1 MLTNS
6 KCQHP
11 FSKRFLA
18 RAKKKTYLG
27 KRDTLPFL
35 TLPSEILITCISVEL
50 RLFFYFTGNGIQHL
64 KSIWKYVTFNPIRCF
79 SFLRQGVSRLQN
91 RVVTR
96 TGTSDE
102 LSQFIENSNWRA
114 SPKCLSLKSFAKP
127 HEIPRFGWLK
137 QLRAFVEISL
147 AIVRVLNDIS
157 SQLNWGTSDSR
168 KGCVLQNAMRNV
180 FECLISIEVVN
191 VVNYI
196 KFIFVSRLVAKSRQ
210 WGFSSNAIRTI
221 TISSVSTFFTDVQA
235 QQMAYF
241 GEVVS
246 N

>member
-18 RAKKKTYLG
+18 RAKTKTYLG

-35 TLPSEILITCISVEL
+35 TLPCEILITCVSVEL

-64 KSIWKYVTFNPIRCF
+64 KSNWKYVTFNPIRCF

-127 HEIPRFGWLK
+127 HEIPRFGWAK
-137 QLRAFVEISL
+137 QLRASVEISL

-180 FECLISIEVVN
+180 FECLI
-191 VVNYI
+191 
-196 KFIFVSRLVAKSRQ
+196 
-210 WGFSSNAIRTI
+210 
-221 TISSVSTFFTDVQA
+221 
-235 QQMAYF
+235 
-241 GEVVS
+241 
-246 N
+246 

>member
-1 MLTNS
+1 MKSAKEEEFELFSLFISCSVPTLEIIRRKQKTVRYKWSIMNIEILEKNPKIVLTNS

-18 RAKKKTYLG
+18 RAKTKTYLG

-35 TLPSEILITCISVEL
+35 TLPCEILITCVSVEL

-64 KSIWKYVTFNPIRCF
+64 KSNWKYVTFNPIRCF

-127 HEIPRFGWLK
+127 HEIPRFGWVK
-137 QLRAFVEISL
+137 QLRASVEISL

-180 FECLISIEVVN
+180 FECLI
-191 VVNYI
+191 
-196 KFIFVSRLVAKSRQ
+196 
-210 WGFSSNAIRTI
+210 
-221 TISSVSTFFTDVQA
+221 
-235 QQMAYF
+235 
-241 GEVVS
+241 
-246 N
+246 